1 MKNHVVL
8 ISIFALHILSALADA
23 SPAASLSA
31 STKVEARAEH
41 TVVFVGD
48 SLTEGYGVK
57 KEQAF
62 PEISGQLLRAKGLN
76 VKIVNGGISGSV
88 SADADRRVKWFLKLK
103 PDVLVLELGS
113 NDALKGTPVSVI
125 EKNLESALQVA
136 DQAHLKV
143 LILGMRIYTNF
154 GPEYSKQF
162 ETIFSKL
169 ARKHHAALVPFLLED
184 VALKAGL
191 MQSDQKHPN
200 VEGHA
205 IVAKRVSRA
214 LEKIL

>member
-1 MKNHVVL
+1 MKNYLAL
-8 ISIFALHILSALADA
+8 ISIIAFQTLSVSAGAA
-23 SPAASLSA
+23 PSPSRSA
-31 STKVEARAEH
+31 STAGVAEER

-62 PEISGQLLRAKGLN
+62 PEIAGELLRAKGLK

-88 SADADRRVKWFLKLK
+88 SADADRRIKWFLKLK
-103 PDVLVLELGS
+103 PDVLVLELGG

-125 EKNLESALQVA
+125 EKNLDSALVVA
-136 DQAHLKV
+136 DQAHLKT

-154 GPEYSKQF
+154 GPAYTKQF
-162 ETIFSKL
+162 ESLFSKL
-169 ARKHHAALVPFLLED
+169 ARKHHAELVPFLLED
-184 VALKAGL
+184 VAMKSAL

-200 VEGHA
+200 AEGHKL
-205 IVAKRVSRA
+205 VAKRVATA
-214 LEKIL
+214 LEKLL

>member
-1 MKNHVVL
+1 MKNHIVL
-8 ISIFALHILSALADA
+8 ISIFATQILSAQAGA
-23 SPAASLSA
+23 GPAASSAASSAA
-31 STKVEARAEH
+31 STER

-48 SLTEGYGVK
+48 SLAEGYGVK

-62 PEISGQLLRAKGLN
+62 PEIAGELLRAKGLK
-76 VKIVNGGISGSV
+76 VKVVNGGISGSV

-136 DQAHLKV
+136 DQAHLKT

-154 GPEYSKQF
+154 GPDYTKQF
-162 ETIFSKL
+162 ESLFSKL
-169 ARKHHAALVPFLLED
+169 ARKHHAELVPFLLED
-184 VALKAGL
+184 VALQAAL

-200 VEGHA
+200 VEGHR
-205 IVAKRVSRA
+205 IVAKRVATA
-214 LEKIL
+214 LEKLL